1 MKKSTRI
8 IAVIISIAIVIGSMP
23 LVALASELDGDEIVS
38 VIVELEDGA
47 GKAELS
53 AKIKRLFPESQAE
66 FSYSFIINGFSLTL
80 RAADINALAALD
92 GVRALYNDTEYAACE
107 TVGAEY
113 TLVYADS
120 SGRDYNADF
129 GKNKVIAV
137 IDSGFLATHEQ
148 FTLPEGH
155 SGRLDFITVRDSRG
169 FLNAYE
175 LASDKDAF
183 LKLLITQFQYQDP
196 LEPVDDKEF
205 IAQLA
210 QFTSLEQMTNLN
222 TSMTSMMDYMK
233 NMNVSMVETQVLS
246 YIGKGVTAVD
256 SETNTAFAGRVSGV
270 ALVDGSYQ
278 LSLTDI
284 KDSSGNDILDS
295 SGNKVTTKNVAVSD
309 VVEVVQ

>member
-1 MKKSTRI
+1 M
-8 IAVIISIAIVIGSMP
+8 
-23 LVALASELDGDEIVS
+23 
-38 VIVELEDGA
+38 
-47 GKAELS
+47 
-53 AKIKRLFPESQAE
+53 
-66 FSYSFIINGFSLTL
+66 
-80 RAADINALAALD
+80 
-92 GVRALYNDTEYAACE
+92 
-107 TVGAEY
+107 TVGTSY
-113 TLVYADS
+113 DLSTLGTTNNSSNKTDS
-120 SGRDYNADF
+120 K
-129 GKNKVIAV
+129 KN
-137 IDSGFLATHEQ
+137 D
-148 FTLPEGH
+148 
-155 SGRLDFITVRDSRG
+155 
-169 FLNAYE
+169 E
-175 LASDKDAF
+175 LDKDAF

-270 ALVDGSYQ
+270 ALVDGAYQ

-284 KDSSGNDILDS
+284 KDASGNDILDS